1 MYRLRSTALLVTL
14 PALLLGLFVAGP
26 LAAQANRLTPGL
38 AGERP
43 PAPAAPEVASSLFW
57 PLPQGLFFL
66 SGTIS
71 VEVEVLLDGQLSF
84 SESFRMEMPE
94 SLEGRA
100 VELLTTRPRE
110 LSRLREIAVRDLA
123 AITVRILVDGVEWD
137 ARPFAELDAVSRQLQ
152 QGRLQLARLTF
163 GDPSEPEVPL
173 RQTSAAATACED
185 QCDQEWWDCIET
197 ECYPEIICETC
208 EVEHELCLDN
218 CNPPPPPTC
227 QDPKSVTYRTV
238 TTLVG
243 FGPTGYWQ
251 CYEDIFESDF
261 YDGEW
266 YEEWQY
272 TYKDT
277 RYKRTEY
284 CNGTVT
290 EEVVQVTYWY
300 YFCNRPTFLF
310 CYYPFTWAYNVCY

>member
-1 MYRLRSTALLVTL
+1 MVRLRSTALLVAL
-14 PALLLGLFVAGP
+14 PALLLGLLVAGP
-26 LAAQANRLTPGL
+26 LSAQPERLTPGPG
-38 AGERP
+38 GERP
-43 PAPAAPEVASSLFW
+43 SAPAAPEVAGSLFW

-66 SGTIS
+66 SGTVP

-110 LSRLREIAVRDLA
+110 LSRLGEIAVRELA

-137 ARPFAELDAVSRQLQ
+137 ARPFTELDEVSRQLQ
-152 QGRLQLARLTF
+152 QGRLQLARLRF
-163 GDPSEPEVPL
+163 GDPSEPQVPL

-185 QCDQEWWDCIET
+185 QCYDDYLLCIET
-197 ECYPEIICETC
+197 ECFPEIICETC
-208 EVEHELCLDN
+208 EVEHELCLEN

-238 TTLVG
+238 TTLVSY
-243 FGPTGYWQ
+243 GPTGYWQ
-251 CYEDIFESDF
+251 CFEDIFESDF

-266 YEEWQY
+266 YEEWRY
-272 TYKDT
+272 TYKNT

-284 CNGTVT
+284 CDGTVT
-290 EEVVQVTYWY
+290 ETVDQVSYWY
-300 YFCNRPTFLF
+300 SYCWRPTYLF
-310 CYYPFTWAYNVCY
+310 CYYPFTWVYNVCY